1 MNKIKFIFIILA
13 VSMLMAGITS
23 CSNDNVSTVGGES
36 YLNGTYSGGNLN
48 FMIDGVS
55 LQDVT
60 VNVTIENTTAT
71 IKLTGFPESG
81 STATWISTIKET
93 DDGIECSGE
102 SSNSGQ
108 TYRYKVLFQGSYS
121 STSCKIE
128 CETVN

>member
-1 MNKIKFIFIILA
+1 
-13 VSMLMAGITS
+13 MLMAGITS

-108 TYRYKVLFQGSYS
+108 TYRYKVLFQGRDRKS
-121 STSCKIE
+121 
-128 CETVN
+128 VV